1 MKIAVAGVGEV
12 GLSTAVLLARE
23 NDITAVTT
31 TEKKAAML
39 SRFVSPVQ
47 DAEIDLFFAEVR
59 EGKRVLRLR
68 ATTDAEAA
76 FSSAE
81 AVIVC
86 VPTRFHSENDFYD
99 TAVVED
105 VIERTLCVNPSALIV
120 IRSSVPVGYTEEVR
134 QQYRAK
140 VLYSPV
146 FTRQGKAL
154 YDQLFPGRI
163 IVGRSR
169 ELEQE
174 AELFARFL
182 QHGALKADVPML
194 LTGSS
199 EAETVAAFTDEFL
212 SRRCSYFTRISA
224 FAGKNGLAGDDILRC
239 LCLDPQIGSYYK
251 GFAEETQRVPV

>member
-1 MKIAVAGVGEV
+1 MKITVVGVGEV

-47 DAEIDLFFAEVR
+47 DAEIELFFAEVR
-59 EGKRVLRLR
+59 SGKRVLHLR

-76 FSSAE
+76 FSGAE
-81 AVIVC
+81 AVIIC
-86 VPTRFHSENDFYD
+86 VPTPFHSENDFYD

-105 VIERTLCVNPSALIV
+105 VIERTLRVNPSALIV

-134 QQYRAK
+134 QHYGAK
-140 VLYSPV
+140 VLYCPV

-174 AELFARFL
+174 AELFARLL

-199 EAETVAAFTDEFL
+199 EAEAVAAFTDEFL
-212 SRRCSYFTRISA
+212 SRRCSYFTGISA

-239 LCLDPQIGSYYK
+239 LCLDPQIGSYYN
-251 GFAEETQRVPV
+251 GFAEEKQCVPV

>member
-1 MKIAVAGVGEV
+1 MKITVVGVGEV
-12 GLSTAVLLARE
+12 GLSTAVLLAR
-23 NDITAVTT
+23 DHDVTAVTT
-31 TEKKAAML
+31 TPSKAIML

-59 EGKRVLRLR
+59 SGKRVLHLR
-68 ATTDAEAA
+68 AVTDAEAA
-76 FSSAE
+76 VSGADV
-81 AVIVC
+81 VIIC
-86 VPTRFHSENDFYD
+86 APTRFHSENDFYD

-105 VIERTLCVNPSALIV
+105 VIERTLRVNPSALIV

-134 QQYRAK
+134 QQYGAK
-140 VLYSPV
+140 ILYSPAL
-146 FTRQGKAL
+146 FRAKKAL

-163 IVGRSR
+163 IVGRSS

-174 AELFARFL
+174 AELFARLL

-199 EAETVAAFTDEFL
+199 EAEAVAAFTDEFL
-212 SRRCSYFTRISA
+212 SRRCSYFTGISA

-239 LCLDPQIGSYYK
+239 LCLDPQIGSYYN
-251 GFAEETQRVPV
+251 GFAEEKQRVPV